1 MSSSYFQEDEIV
13 GKIYDARLVRRIFGY
28 LAPYRR
34 RAALAVFF
42 VICSMSLFIVNPWL
56 LGKIVDQGIKKADLL
71 FIRNLSL
78 LYLGIEILV
87 YLSTCAGHYLLQW
100 VGQNV
105 MYDLRSQLFAHLQRL
120 PVAFF
125 DRNPVGR
132 LVTRTTNDVAAMSE
146 LFSAGIVVVVGD
158 VVLIVG
164 IALALLWQHLFL
176 GVMTLITIPLLI
188 AAAWFFQSRIRD
200 AYRLVRVRIAR
211 VNASLSEG
219 ISGVK
224 VVQIFNRE
232 AQQIER
238 FDVLNTSHREAQLQS
253 LFYHA
258 VFTPVVTV
266 INAITIVIILLIG
279 GGMVQR
285 GEVSLGTLVS
295 FLAYAQHFFF
305 PIRDISEKV
314 SIFQSAMAS
323 AERVFGLLEE
333 AEEPID
339 ENPPVARASADTDT
353 EPREK
358 SSDTPTLKPGSPD
371 SAAARTDVKPTT
383 IQGGIT
389 FENVSFAYVPGEP
402 VLKGLSFS
410 IDACQSIALVGH
422 TGAGKTTIAS
432 LLNRFYDIQEGR
444 ILIDGR
450 DIRSFDRRELRR
462 QIALIQQD
470 VFIFSGNVLENIRLW
485 NPGYDETWVAQVAA
499 EVHAHDFI
507 SRLPAGYKSE
517 IYERGTN
524 LSAGQR
530 QLLSFARALC
540 TRPRILILDEAT
552 SSVDS
557 DTEKAIQDAI
567 LKLTRGRTCLI
578 IAHRLSTI
586 RHCDRILVLH
596 QGRLVES
603 GTHDELLAKKGTYY
617 KLYELQFKDQNGN
630 GH

>member
-1 MSSSYFQEDEIV
+1 MSGSYFQEDEIV
-13 GKIYDARLVRRIFGY
+13 GKIYDARLIRRIFGY
-28 LAPYRR
+28 LGPYRW
-34 RAALAVFF
+34 RAALAVLF

-71 FIRNLSL
+71 LIRNLSL
-78 LYLGIEILV
+78 FYLGIEILV
-87 YLSTCAGHYLLQW
+87 YLSTCAGSYLLQW

-105 MYDLRSQLFAHLQRL
+105 MYDLRSQLFSHLQRL
-120 PVAFF
+120 PIAFF

-146 LFSAGIVVVVGD
+146 LFSSGIVVVVGD

-188 AAAWFFQSRIRD
+188 VAAWYFQSRIRD
-200 AYRLVRVRIAR
+200 AYRQVRVRIAR

-232 AQQIER
+232 ALQIER
-238 FDVLNTSHREAQLQS
+238 FETLNVSHRESQLQS

-279 GGMVQR
+279 GSMVQR

-333 AEEPID
+333 AEEP
-339 ENPPVARASADTDT
+339 VTTVSGTMTASPQATADT
-353 EPREK
+353 E
-358 SSDTPTLKPGSPD
+358 GSALP
-371 SAAARTDVKPTT
+371 AIK
-383 IQGGIT
+383 GGIT
-389 FENVSFAYVPGEP
+389 FENVSFSYVPGEP
-402 VLKGLSFS
+402 VLKDLSFA
-410 IDACQSIALVGH
+410 IEPCQSVALVGH

-432 LLNRFYDIQEGR
+432 LLNRFYDIQQGR
-444 ILIDGR
+444 ILIDGL
-450 DIRSFDRRELRR
+450 DIRSFDRRNLRR

-485 NPGYDETWVAQVAA
+485 NPTYDEAWVAQVAA

-507 SRLPAGYKSE
+507 SRLPDGYKSE

-557 DTEKAIQDAI
+557 DTE
-567 LKLTRGRTCLI
+567 
-578 IAHRLSTI
+578 
-586 RHCDRILVLH
+586 
-596 QGRLVES
+596 
-603 GTHDELLAKKGTYY
+603 
-617 KLYELQFKDQNGN
+617 
-630 GH
+630 